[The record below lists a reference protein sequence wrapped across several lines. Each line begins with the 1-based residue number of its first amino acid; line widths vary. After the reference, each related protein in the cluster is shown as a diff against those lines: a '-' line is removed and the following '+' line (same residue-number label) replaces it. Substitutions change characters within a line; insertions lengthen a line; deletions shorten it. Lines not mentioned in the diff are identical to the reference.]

1 MARSFASISSAIDFS
16 AGIVLHK
23 KTGDYVEKGEIV
35 ASMYANK
42 EELFESAVNQFLSSI
57 RIEETAPDINP
68 LIIDIVE

>member
-1 MARSFASISSAIDFS
+1 MLTFDHVFFSFEEKKILHNFS
-16 AGIVLHK
+16 LNI
-23 KTGDYVEKGEIV
+23 EKGEIV